1 MRPRTGKQ
9 PVAMMGSTNTD
20 RQQKAR
26 DEALSWFVRLNSG
39 DAGEG
44 DRAGHASW
52 MAADPLNRAEYARL
66 GGIWQ
71 DLGRI
76 ADPREAL
83 DLSGAMVPPSARKG
97 FASRRAFLSAGA
109 AALAAAGVVAVAG
122 PPDFLTSDHFTG
134 TGEQRSLTLE
144 DGSRVDLDADTA
156 IALDFRET
164 LRSIRLLRG
173 RAFFD
178 VAKDPGRPFTV
189 LAAAGST
196 TALGTRF
203 VIHEWGG
210 AVTVSV
216 EESAVSVVG
225 PDKSD
230 TVVKAGELVTY
241 DDVHL
246 GQIRPVD
253 MEAEIAWR
261 RGKLI
266 FEDRPLRQVLADVN
280 RYRSGT
286 IRVTD
291 SRLLNMRVSGIFDIR
306 NPDGVLE
313 AIRQTLPV
321 RSFQISPWL
330 VVLHPV

>member
-1 MRPRTGKQ
+1 
-9 PVAMMGSTNTD
+9 MMASTKND
-20 RQQKAR
+20 KRLQSR
-26 DEALSWFVRLNSG
+26 DEALAWFVRLNSG
-39 DAGEG
+39 EATQMDRG
-44 DRAGHASW
+44 DHARW
-52 MAADPLNRAEYARL
+52 MAADPLNRAEYGRL
-66 GGIWQ
+66 GGLWE
-71 DLGRI
+71 DLDRI
-76 ADPREAL
+76 PDPRAAL
-83 DLSGAMVPPSARKG
+83 DMDGAMLPPSTSRRS
-97 FASRRAFLSAGA
+97 FSRRAFLGAGTM
-109 AALAAAGVVAVAG
+109 ALAAASAAVVAG
-122 PPDFLTSDHFTG
+122 PPDFLTSDYFTG

-156 IALDFRET
+156 IALDFSGTARN
-164 LRSIRLLRG
+164 IRLLRG

-178 VAKDPGRPFTV
+178 VASNPGRPFTV
-189 LAAAGST
+189 RAAGGST

-203 VIHEWGG
+203 VVHEWSG

-216 EESAVSVVG
+216 EESAVSVAG
-225 PDKSD
+225 PDNSD
-230 TVVKAGELVTY
+230 TVVKAGEYVTY
-241 DDVHL
+241 DDMHL
-246 GQIRPVD
+246 GQAQPVD
-253 MEAEIAWR
+253 VEAEVSWR

-330 VVLHPV
+330 VVLHPA

>member
-1 MRPRTGKQ
+1 MRYCTGKL
-9 PVAMMGSTNTD
+9 PVVMMASTKND
-20 RQQKAR
+20 KRRQSR
-26 DEALSWFVRLNSG
+26 DEALAWFVHLNSG
-39 DAGEG
+39 EATQM
-44 DRAGHASW
+44 DRADHARW
-52 MAADPLNRAEYARL
+52 MAADPLNRTEYGRL
-66 GGIWQ
+66 GGLWD
-71 DLGRI
+71 DLDRI
-76 ADPREAL
+76 PDPRAAL
-83 DLSGAMVPPSARKG
+83 DMDGAMLPPSTSRRS
-97 FASRRAFLSAGA
+97 FSRRAFLGAGTM
-109 AALAAAGVVAVAG
+109 ALAAASAAVVAG
-122 PPDFLTSDHFTG
+122 PPDFLTSDYFTG

-156 IALDFRET
+156 IALDFDENARN
-164 LRSIRLLRG
+164 IRLLRG

-178 VAKDPGRPFTV
+178 VARNPGRPFTV
-189 LAAAGST
+189 LAAGGST

-203 VIHEWGG
+203 VVHEWSG

-216 EESAVSVVG
+216 EESAVSVAG

-230 TVVKAGELVTY
+230 TVVKAGEYVTY
-241 DDVHL
+241 DDMHL
-246 GQIRPVD
+246 GQAQPVD
-253 MEAEIAWR
+253 VEAEVSWR

-330 VVLHPV
+330 VVLHPA